1 MNFCMNLYELKH
13 NISIGTSI
21 ITVGMHRAAILTVIF
36 LYGMVSR
43 SQPAP

>member
-13 NISIGTSI
+13 IGI
-21 ITVGMHRAAILTVIF
+21 RHTVGMHRAATLTITIVIF
-36 LYGMVSR
+36 LYGTVSR